1 MPKLNLV
8 AKVTSE
14 MTTHGKQY
22 EGYIDIGTEEPE
34 YIYKLFFI
42 TSIYDMIKIDPKI
55 IGTKDFIRNN
65 IIIELVCGFDCEDN
79 YIYKEVIFDSSQ
91 YILFYNLI
99 VELAVF
105 LYHETN
111 KYYRSNT
118 FDPKKRFHT
127 ERSITVSTTERTEIK
142 SLTQILK

>member
-22 EGYIDIGTEEPE
+22 EGCIDIEAAPE

-42 TSIYDMIKIDPKI
+42 TSIYEMIKIDPKI
-55 IGTKDFIRNN
+55 VETKDFIRNN
-65 IIIELVCGFDCEDN
+65 IIIELVCGFDYEDN
-79 YIYKEVIFDSSQ
+79 YKYEEVIFDSPQ

-118 FDPKKRFHT
+118 FDPKKRFYT
-127 ERSITVSTTERTEIK
+127 ERSITVSTTERTEMK
-142 SLTQILK
+142 LLTQILK